1 MFVKFCRCSLKNI
14 LIPAAIN
21 IFALNIACVSKW
33 KKVRWGIPIP
43 SVVTIR
49 PSCLMV
55 ERAMVSLSSFLVIA
69 QAAGTVI
76 VIEPEISKI
85 VLK

>member
-43 SVVTIR
+43 SVVTIK

-55 ERAMVSLSSFLVIA
+55 EKRAMVSLSSFLVIA

-76 VIEPEISKI
+76 VIRAGD
-85 VLK
+85 